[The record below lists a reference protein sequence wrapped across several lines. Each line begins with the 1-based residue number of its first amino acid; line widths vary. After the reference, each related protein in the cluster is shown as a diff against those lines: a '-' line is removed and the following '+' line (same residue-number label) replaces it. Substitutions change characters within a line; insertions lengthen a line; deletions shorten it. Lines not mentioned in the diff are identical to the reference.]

1 MQRFATKDGLFDVEL
16 DFFKRYSNIGIQAHK
31 TNTFIWVFIAN
42 ENWEGTAPFLDLHCN
57 DWVEWDKAN
66 QNIFIIYQNVS
77 FLGIVDNRS

>member
-16 DFFKRYSNIGIQAHK
+16 DFFKRYSNIGTKPTHLYLG
-31 TNTFIWVFIAN
+31 FIAN

-77 FLGIVDNRS
+77 FLGSGHTMS